1 MKKILFALPLAV
13 FILLSCNP
21 PGQMTTFKVNGEIKN
36 AADQKVYLEQ
46 ILFDQQAPKV
56 IDTAEMKS
64 GKFTVKGKAN
74 EEGLYRI
81 KFEQNSGYLFIND
94 QKEIDIHADAND
106 STLMS
111 AKFNSPASSSLV
123 KLIMELDSIHTNLL
137 SISEKAKTYHDQKN
151 DSMVALLENQFNQ
164 STEAYHAYLLKYID
178 TSKSPIVALFA
189 LSYGQDIP
197 IETIQTAVNK
207 LKTNY
212 PKNTSVEEV
221 KKQIDQFVASQTQ
234 TNQGSG
240 KALAV
245 GDMAPDF
252 TLPDVDGKSFS
263 LSDLRGKYVLIDFWA
278 SWCAPCRQENPNIVA
293 TYNQFK
299 DKNFTILGVSLDK
312 DKSAWLKAIETDHLT
327 WKQVSDL
334 KFWNSEAAML
344 YNVEG
349 IPYNVLID
357 PTGKI
362 IATELR
368 GSMLAT
374 ELQKVLK

>member
-1 MKKILFALPLAV
+1 MKKIFFFIALIPIA
-13 FILLSCNP
+13 LLSCNP

-36 AADQKVYLEQ
+36 ATDQKVFLEQ
-46 ILFDQQAPKV
+46 IPFDQQAPKV

-64 GKFTVKGKAN
+64 GKFTLKGKSN

-81 KFEQNSGYLFIND
+81 KFEHNAGFLFIND
-94 QKEIDIHADAND
+94 KSEIDLVANAND
-106 STLMS
+106 TTLAS
-111 AKFNSPASSSLV
+111 AKFSSPASSSLV
-123 KLIMELDSIHTNLL
+123 QLIMELDSIHTNLI
-137 SISEKAKTYHDQKN
+137 SISENAKKSQEEKN
-151 DSMVALLENQFNQ
+151 DSLVASYENQFNKANAEYQ
-164 STEAYHAYLLKYID
+164 TYLLKYID
-178 TSKSPIVALFA
+178 TSKSPIVSLFA

-212 PKNTSVEEV
+212 PNNTSVNEV
-221 KKQIDQFVASQTQ
+221 KNQIDQFVASQTQ
-234 TNQGSG
+234 TNQSSG
-240 KALAV
+240 KSLKV

-252 TLPDVDGKSFS
+252 TLPDVDGKPFS
-263 LSDLRGKYVLIDFWA
+263 LSQLRGKYVLIDFWA

-299 DKNFTILGVSLDK
+299 NKNFTILGVSLDK
-312 DKSAWLKAIETDHLT
+312 DKSAWLKAIETDKLD

-334 KFWNSEAAML
+334 KFWNSEAATL
-344 YNVEG
+344 YNIEG

-357 PTGKI
+357 PQGKI

-368 GSMLAT
+368 GSTLAN
-374 ELQKVLK
+374 ELKKVLP